1 MSVTARAWIRVVLLL
16 CALASTA
23 RADDPALAQPK
34 EPNARLHFTRG
45 NRLYRA
51 RKLEDAVAAYQA
63 GAALEPAP
71 VFDFNLGQCYRKLGR
86 SADAIRH
93 YERFLERGR
102 PASQLHDLVTSFLRQ
117 MSEAQDREQPLL
129 QPPPPVASLPRSP
142 VDRTGAVALPTTAR
156 STSIEALGE
165 RWYVDRLGWGL
176 VAGGVATAGVA
187 VYLRMRASDLH
198 ATAGAVLD
206 EDRRLELRDAA
217 HVRSA
222 GGAVLGVGGGVLLVA
237 GTIRLA
243 FHLKAAPRLRA
254 ASWHI
259 DLSSRGAAVFGRF

>member
-1 MSVTARAWIRVVLLL
+1 MTVRPWSFIALLL

-51 RKLEDAVAAYQA
+51 RKLEDAITAYQA
-63 GAALEPAP
+63 GAVLEPAP
-71 VFDFNLGQCYRKLGR
+71 VFDYNLGQCYRKLGR
-86 SADAIRH
+86 YTDAIRH

-102 PASQLHDLVTSFLRQ
+102 PAGELRDLVTGFLRQ
-117 MSEAQDREQPLL
+117 MREEQDRQQPLP
-129 QPPPPVASLPRSP
+129 QPPPQVASQPRSP
-142 VDRTGAVALPTTAR
+142 VGRAGAAALPTAAR
-156 STSIEALGE
+156 STSIEVLGE
-165 RWYVDRLGWGL
+165 RWYADRLGWGL
-176 VAGGVATAGVA
+176 VGGGVATAGVA

-198 ATAGAVLD
+198 DTAGSVLD
-206 EDRRLELRDAA
+206 EDRRLELRGAA
-217 HVRSA
+217 HARGVSS
-222 GGAVLGVGGGVLLVA
+222 AVLGVGGGVLLVA

-243 FHLKAAPRLRA
+243 GHAKSSSRPNA

-259 DLSSRGAAVFGRF
+259 GITGRGAAVFGRF